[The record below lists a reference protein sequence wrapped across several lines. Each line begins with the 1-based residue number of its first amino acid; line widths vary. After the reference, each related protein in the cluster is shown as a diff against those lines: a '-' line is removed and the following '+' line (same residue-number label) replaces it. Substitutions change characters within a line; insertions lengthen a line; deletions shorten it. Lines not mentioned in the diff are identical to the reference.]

1 MSNLR
6 RSDNSNEKYGIV
18 IDSGSSGS
26 RIQIYKWTDQKFEL
40 KSSKDQS
47 VLQSPPK
54 ITQEKDGQRKLHLGS
69 LHTTQK
75 INLVEFGKIIIRS
88 C

>member
-1 MSNLR
+1 MKSMVLSLIQAR
-6 RSDNSNEKYGIV
+6 LVLE
-18 IDSGSSGS
+18 
-26 RIQIYKWTDQKFEL
+26 IQIYKWTDQKFEL

-69 LHTTQK
+69 LHTTQ